1 MFYGEDI
8 KLLTTSQRERFNG
21 IAFPVVAG
29 TGGFFTRTD
38 GIETI
43 LSGLKQLILTSKGER
58 VMLPTFGTSLRKYV
72 FEPFTS
78 TLRDKI
84 SSEILEAIEIFE
96 PKVVVKELAITANT
110 GSVGSDRNSILIS
123 LRLVVKGDILNERVL
138 DIIV

>member
-84 SSEILEAIEIFE
+84 SAEILEAIEIFE
-96 PKVVVKELAITANT
+96 PKVVVKELSITANT